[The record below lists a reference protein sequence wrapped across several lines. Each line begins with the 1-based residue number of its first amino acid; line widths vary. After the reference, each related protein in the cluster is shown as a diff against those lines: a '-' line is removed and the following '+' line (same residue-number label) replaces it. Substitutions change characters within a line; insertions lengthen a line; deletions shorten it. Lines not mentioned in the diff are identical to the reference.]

1 MGFPEGEEVVVLG
14 AVRTP
19 IGRATRGSFKDTTP
33 DTLLSAALTAAPL
46 APAHDVVARLA
57 GLQKGQTR
65 PLGDLV
71 DRRLAAEHEP
81 RGVVAAQVQHE
92 AATP

>member
-33 DTLLSAALTAAPL
+33 DTLLSAALTAAVERSGIRHDQVPDALPSPRQPL
-46 APAHDVVARLA
+46 TSRNPPPTPPSHIP
-57 GLQKGQTR
+57 
-65 PLGDLV
+65 PLNPHLPIQGSLD
-71 DRRLAAEHEP
+71 
-81 RGVVAAQVQHE
+81 
-92 AATP
+92 